1 MINSKLNI
9 SLYIKSLVFIYAVF
23 IFLINIIVEKK
34 QLSPET
40 FKLNTDTTL
49 KVEGVEDLL
58 IFETNFATSGIVK
71 AVHCS
76 SAIELDDSKIRAF
89 WYGGTR
95 EGSGDVDIFTSVFNL
110 KTNIW
115 SLDASLVTNFQ
126 AERDLSR
133 YVKKL
138 GNAVVVRDLKN
149 RLWLFFVTVSFG
161 GWSGSSINYIIS
173 EDEGKS
179 WSNIKRL
186 ITSPFL
192 NISTLVK
199 GRPFLYEDGSIGL
212 PVYHELFG
220 KFPELLKI
228 SEEGNVLYKKRLTW
242 GRKTLSPEV
251 LPVTDKIAFCYLR
264 YAGKHERFIYCLQT
278 FDGGLTWSLPNKTDL
293 LNHNS
298 AFTCLKTK
306 DDLILKVLN
315 YSDKERDDLTL
326 VVSKDFGK
334 TWKKVFVFEQEQ
346 TLKNGTKHEF
356 SYPWILQMNNGDFH
370 LFYTWRRKHIK
381 HIYFNEL
388 WLESML

>member
-1 MINSKLNI
+1 LINSKLNI

>member
-1 MINSKLNI
+1 LINSKLNI

-23 IFLINIIVEKK
+23 IFLINIVVEKK
-34 QLSPET
+34 QPSSEA
-40 FKLNTDTTL
+40 FKFNIDATSNEEQ
-49 KVEGVEDLL
+49 VEELPIL
-58 IFETNFATSGIVK
+58 ETNFATSGIVK

-76 SAIELDDSKIRAF
+76 SAIELDDTKIRAF

-95 EGSGDVDIFTSVFNL
+95 EGSGDVDIFTSVFNI

-115 SLDASLVTNFQ
+115 TPDASLVTKFK
-126 AERDLSR
+126 AEKDLNR

-149 RLWLFFVTVSFG
+149 RLWLFFVTVKFG

-173 EDEGKS
+173 EDEGNS
-179 WSNIKRL
+179 WSKIKRL

-212 PVYHELFG
+212 PVYHELLG

-228 SEEGNVLYKKRLTW
+228 SEEGKVLYKKRLTW

-251 LPVTDKIAFCYLR
+251 LPVTEKMAFCYLR
-264 YAGKHERFIYCLQT
+264 YTGRQERFIYYLQT
-278 FDGGLTWSLPNKTDL
+278 FDGGLTWSRPKKTDL

-298 AFTCLKTK
+298 AFSCLKTK
-306 DDLILKVLN
+306 DDLILKALN

-326 VVSKDFGK
+326 VVSKDLGK
-334 TWKKVFVFEQEQ
+334 TWKKVFVFEQEK
-346 TLKNGTKHEF
+346 TLKYGTKHEF
-356 SYPWILQMNNGDFH
+356 SYPWILQMKKGDFH